1 MHSVQ
6 EATGDT
12 LTTHRSPLNVGNTE
26 NTLLNSDAERLL
38 EPSTDGFS
46 TRSNPSMTNE
56 HSFGEDIN
64 VETAR
69 SEFTGTEPD
78 STKDISGLGDTT
90 HYVTSASERV
100 WTKSTDHLVDMTAS
114 TIKMMSYTSESNGMQ
129 LYIVM
134 HAFSILDCRIK

>member
-1 MHSVQ
+1 MHSLQ

-12 LTTHRSPLNVGNTE
+12 LTTDRSPLDVGNTE

-46 TRSNPSMTNE
+46 TKSNPSMTNE

-78 STKDISGLGDTT
+78 SIKDISGFGDIT
-90 HYVTSASERV
+90 HYVTSASERL
-100 WTKSTDHLVDMTAS
+100 WTKSTGHLVDMTES
-114 TIKMMSYTSESNGMQ
+114 SVKMMSYNSESNGMQ
-129 LYIVM
+129 FYIVM
-134 HAFSILDCRIK
+134 HAFLFWIVE